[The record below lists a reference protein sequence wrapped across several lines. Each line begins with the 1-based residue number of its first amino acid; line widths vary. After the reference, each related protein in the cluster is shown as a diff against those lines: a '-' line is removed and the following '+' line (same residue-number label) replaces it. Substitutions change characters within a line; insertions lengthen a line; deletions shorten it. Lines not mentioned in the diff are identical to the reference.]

1 MKWSVS
7 VHNKSIAK
15 LIDIRKKKEIC
26 RSKVLARKQIVN
38 IVFKS
43 SKKILFLP
51 IKIASI
57 KIVVF
62 SSNFIERAHTN
73 R

>member
-1 MKWSVS
+1 M
-7 VHNKSIAK
+7 HNKSIAK

-26 RSKVLARKQIVN
+26 RSKVLAGKQIGN

-51 IKIASI
+51 MKITSI

-62 SSNFIERAHTN
+62 SSNFIEMAHTN

>member
-7 VHNKSIAK
+7 VHNKSIVK
-15 LIDIRKKKEIC
+15 LIDIRKKNEIC
-26 RSKVLARKQIVN
+26 RSKVLAGKQIGN

-51 IKIASI
+51 IKIVSI

-62 SSNFIERAHTN
+62 SSN
-73 R
+73 